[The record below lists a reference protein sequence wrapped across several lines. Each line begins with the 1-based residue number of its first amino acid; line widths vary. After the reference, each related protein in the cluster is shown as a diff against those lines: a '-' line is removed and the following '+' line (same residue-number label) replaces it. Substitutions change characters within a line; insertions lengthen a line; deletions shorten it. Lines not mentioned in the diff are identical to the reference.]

1 MASAKLYE
9 PTARGGH
16 ASFSVQ
22 GRVYVWGGDTQDS
35 LGDGKLADSI
45 EIFDPYL
52 EEWNQLGTAGTPP
65 LSGSFCTSFGE
76 RVYVY
81 TGYTGR
87 HSDASVLNYLD
98 PKTLSWSQLWSESSS
113 AKGTADGPMRK
124 WGCDVVHFHHDKLA
138 VIGGCG
144 FPTGPTQ
151 PGSSFI
157 RSNTFADGRG
167 WSNEIHIFVIS
178 RGRHNQ
184 YRLLSYGI
192 DIEV

>member
-1 MASAKLYE
+1 MTSAKLYE

-22 GRVYVWGGDTQDS
+22 GRVYVWGEDTQDS

-52 EEWNQLGTAGTPP
+52 EEWNHLGTAGTPP

-98 PKTLSWSQLWSESSS
+98 PKTLAGHNSGQSQAQL
-113 AKGTADGPMRK
+113 KGQLMDRAMRK
-124 WGCDVVHFHHDKLA
+124 WGCDMVHFHHDKLA

-157 RSNTFADGRG
+157 RINTFADGRG
-167 WSNEIHIFVIS
+167 WSNEIHVFVIS
-178 RGRHNQ
+178 QGRHNQ
-184 YRLLSYGI
+184 YHT
-192 DIEV
+192 V